1 MKILRHTFPKILI
14 GLASACVLAL
24 VAMPATAQTG
34 AWPQKPVRIIAPYPA
49 GSLSD
54 VQGRLLAK
62 RLGDVTGQGFIVENR
77 AGANGNVGSAYVA
90 SAAPDGYTLLFTTNG
105 PLVHNKFIYKNA
117 NFDPAK
123 DFTPIVK
130 VSAIPLLIAA
140 HPSFP
145 AKNLTELIQYAQ
157 ANPGKVTYATN
168 GNGTMAHLAAELLQ
182 RRAGIE
188 LTHVPHSTTL
198 SLNSVLAGVVNLSFD
213 LLPTYVQHV
222 QGGKLKAL
230 AVTTLERSLLLPDVA
245 TLSEQG
251 MKDLEAT
258 AWNGL
263 VAPVGTPLEVIQK
276 VNGIINAYIAS
287 DVGKEALRG
296 LGLQA
301 GGGTPQQMGDYMAA
315 QAKIWQPIAS
325 LVKVE

>member
-1 MKILRHTFPKILI
+1 MPGIV
-14 GLASACVLAL
+14 GACVLVAAAL
-24 VAMPATAQTG
+24 PVAAQGT
-34 AWPQKPVRIIAPYPA
+34 WPQKPVHIVAPYPA

-62 RLGDVTGQGFIVENR
+62 RLSDATGQSFIVENR
-77 AGANGNVGSAYVA
+77 AGANGNVGSAFVA

-105 PLVHNKFIYKNA
+105 PLVHNKFIYKNT

-123 DFTPIVK
+123 DFAPIVK
-130 VSAIPLLIAA
+130 VSAIPLVIAA

-145 AKNLTELIQYAQ
+145 AKNLNELIQYAK

-168 GNGTMAHLAAELLQ
+168 GIGTMAHLTASLLQ
-182 RRAGIE
+182 RRTGIE
-188 LTHVPHSTTL
+188 LTHIPHSTTL
-198 SLNSVLAGVVNLSFD
+198 SLNAVLAGVVNLSFD

-222 QGGKLKAL
+222 QAGKLKAL
-230 AVTTLERSLLLPDVA
+230 TVTTLERSWLLPDVP

-263 VAPVGTPLEVIQK
+263 VAPVGTPAEVILK
-276 VNGIINAYIAS
+276 VNAIINAYVVGDA
-287 DVGKEALRG
+287 GKEALRN
-296 LGLQA
+296 LGLVA
-301 GGGTPQQMGDYMAA
+301 EGGTPQQMGDYMAA
-315 QAKIWQPIAS
+315 QSKIWQPIAS
-325 LVKVE
+325 SVKLD